1 MTDSTDIR
9 AFVQGSPHPSW
20 LSDSDGRCIYANPA
34 LERLTGADARQLE
47 GSHWLDLLVGEDRPQ
62 ARESW
67 QESRAGGRSLRIRV
81 CIRGTSPENNYAP
94 VEVIG
99 FGHYVTEI
107 GELWVFTA
115 LHLHE
120 PTHQHPP
127 LEAQLQATLNIIP
140 VQAWYALAS
149 GTIAFVNEVTASY
162 LRLPQA
168 HHLRYGADVGGT
180 RESHLSYIH
189 PEDHPHAR
197 MQWSACLRKHE
208 VGELQLRI
216 LCEPGSARWFLVRAE
231 PLRASNGELLFWVG
245 VNIDIDDAKRAAEAL
260 DMAKERMTR
269 AAQVATIVELS
280 TSISHEI
287 VQPLAAVVAN
297 ARAALNWLSSESPN
311 IDRAKNAIEGILRD
325 GMAVGNVI
333 HEMRRLFKQE
343 EPNRSIVQMNDLI
356 LQTLKVLEPDLRDRN
371 IVVSLNL
378 STELPHT
385 EADAIL
391 IQQVLLNLTRNASEA
406 VLERVS
412 GQREIIIRTLFS
424 DAEITVEV
432 EDTGFGIATPDRI
445 FEAFFTTKDEGL
457 GVGLSISR
465 SIAEAHGGALVA
477 TNLEDGGARFSL
489 TLPRS
494 FSPSGMM

>member
-1 MTDSTDIR
+1 MTDSTEIG

-20 LSDSDGRCIYANPA
+20 LSDSNGCCIYANPA
-34 LERLTGADARQLE
+34 LERLMGVGSQQLE
-47 GSHWLDLLVGEDRPQ
+47 GSQWLDLLVGEDRPQ
-62 ARESW
+62 TSVAW
-67 QESRAGGRSLRIRV
+67 QESRAGACSLRVRV
-81 CIRGTSPENNYAP
+81 RIRGTSPDDCAP

-99 FGHYVTEI
+99 FCHYVPGV
-107 GELWVFTA
+107 GELWLFTA
-115 LHLHE
+115 LHLHT

-149 GTIAFVNEVTASY
+149 GTIAFVNEATATY
-162 LRLPQA
+162 LRLPQP

-197 MQWSACLRKHE
+197 RQWSACLRKQE

-216 LCEPGSARWFLVRAE
+216 VSEPGSARWFLVRAE
-231 PLRASNGELLFWVG
+231 PLRARNGELLFWVG
-245 VNIDIDDAKRAAEAL
+245 VNIDIDDAKRAGEAL
-260 DMAKERMTR
+260 DMAKERMAR

-287 VQPLAAVVAN
+287 VQPVSAVVTN

-311 IDRAKNAIEGILRD
+311 IDRAKSAIEGILRD
-325 GMAVGNVI
+325 GMAVGNVM
-333 HEMRRLFKQE
+333 HGMRRLFKQE
-343 EPNRSIVQMNDLI
+343 EPNRSTVQMNGLI
-356 LQTLKVLEPDLRDRN
+356 VQVLKVLEPDLRDKN

-378 STELPHT
+378 STELPNT
-385 EADAIL
+385 EADAIQ
-391 IQQVLLNLTRNASEA
+391 IQQVLLNLVRNASEA
-406 VLERVS
+406 VLERAS
-412 GQREIIIRTLFS
+412 GQREIKIRTLFS
-424 DAEITVEV
+424 DNEVTVDV
-432 EDTGFGIATPDRI
+432 EDSGFGISTPERI
-445 FEAFFTTKDEGL
+445 FEAFFTSKNEGL

-494 FSPSGMM
+494 FSPTEMV

>member
-1 MTDSTDIR
+1 MTDSTEIG

-20 LSDSDGRCIYANPA
+20 LSDSNGCCIYANSA
-34 LERLTGADARQLE
+34 LERLTGVGSLQLE
-47 GSHWLDLLVGEDRPQ
+47 GSQWLDLVVGEDRPQ
-62 ARESW
+62 TRVAW
-67 QESRAGGRSLRIRV
+67 HESRAGTRSLRVRV
-81 CIRGTSPENNYAP
+81 CIRGTSPDICAP

-99 FGHYVTEI
+99 FGHYVAGV
-107 GELWVFTA
+107 GELWLFTA
-115 LHLHE
+115 LHLHA

-149 GTIAFVNEVTASY
+149 GTIAFVNEATASY
-162 LRLPQA
+162 LRLPQP

-197 MQWSACLRKHE
+197 RQWSACLRKHE

-216 LCEPGSARWFLVRAE
+216 MSEPGSARWFLVRAE
-231 PLRASNGELLFWVG
+231 PLRARNGDLLFWVG
-245 VNIDIDDAKRAAEAL
+245 VNIDIDDAKRAGEAL
-260 DMAKERMTR
+260 DVAKERIAR

-287 VQPLAAVVAN
+287 VQPLSAVVAN
-297 ARAALNWLSSESPN
+297 ARAALNWLSRESPN
-311 IDRAKNAIEGILRD
+311 IDRAKSAIEGILRD
-325 GMAVGNVI
+325 GMAVGNVM
-333 HEMRRLFKQE
+333 HEMRRLFKQQ
-343 EPNRSIVQMNDLI
+343 EPNRSTIQMNDLI
-356 LQTLKVLEPDLRDRN
+356 VQVLKVLEPDLRDRN

-378 STELPHT
+378 STELPNT
-385 EADAIL
+385 EADAIQ
-391 IQQVLLNLTRNASEA
+391 IQQVLLNLARNASEA
-406 VLERVS
+406 VLERAS
-412 GQREIIIRTLFS
+412 SQKEIKIRTLFS
-424 DAEITVEV
+424 DHEVTVEV
-432 EDTGFGIATPDRI
+432 EDSGFGIVTPERI
-445 FEAFFTTKDEGL
+445 FEAFFTSKDEGL

-494 FSPSGMM
+494 FSPTEMV